1 MGGVAEKRARI
12 GIRPPQRHEIC
23 RGEAYTPQTV
33 LNPMKWALSF
43 EPHCKDLFVRRILL
57 LLSVLVLT
65 ATSFGYGVKLE
76 YFQIVP
82 EGRDFVVK
90 WQMETEDEVRE
101 YELTRRTPYSNQQF
115 VKVEGLVAHGTGVPY
130 EFRDDQVYKSAAD
143 QLDYRLEVVY
153 QNGLREVVL
162 TQSVNY
168 TSTAIRRTWGS
179 IKAMFQ

>member
-1 MGGVAEKRARI
+1 MDDAAERRVRI
-12 GIRPPQRHEIC
+12 ETRPRQRHEIC
-23 RGEAYTPQTV
+23 REEVYTPQTV
-33 LNPMKWALSF
+33 LNPMNWALPFGSYR
-43 EPHCKDLFVRRILL
+43 KDLSVRPISV

-65 ATSFGYGVKLE
+65 AASFGYGAKLE
-76 YFQIVP
+76 YFEIVP
-82 EGRDFVVK
+82 DGRDFVVK

-115 VKVEGLVAHGTGVPY
+115 VKVQGLVAHGTGVPY
-130 EFRDDQVYKSAAD
+130 EFRDDQVYKSASD
-143 QLDYRLEVVY
+143 QLDYRLEVIY

-168 TSTAIRRTWGS
+168 TSTAKRRTWGS

>member
-1 MGGVAEKRARI
+1 MNR
-12 GIRPPQRHEIC
+12 
-23 RGEAYTPQTV
+23 
-33 LNPMKWALSF
+33 ALSF
-43 EPHCKDLFVRRILL
+43 GSHRQDLFVRRIPLF
-57 LLSVLVLT
+57 LSVLVLT
-65 ATSFGYGVKLE
+65 AASFGYGVKLE

-115 VKVEGLVAHGTGVPY
+115 VKVQALSAHGTGVPY
-130 EFRDDQVYKSAAD
+130 EFRDDQVYKSASD